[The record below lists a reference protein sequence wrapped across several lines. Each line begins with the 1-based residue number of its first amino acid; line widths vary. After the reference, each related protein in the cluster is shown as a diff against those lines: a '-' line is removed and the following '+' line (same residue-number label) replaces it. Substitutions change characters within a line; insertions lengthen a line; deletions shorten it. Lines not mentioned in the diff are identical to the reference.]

1 MLRKHKQRN
10 YDVAHTKQRFSIKK
24 FKFGAASVLI
34 GLSFIYGYKV
44 SADQDGLQESTQA
57 SSVELVINSDLVNTQ
72 NSNSS
77 PINTSET
84 DILTNRSTAV
94 EQPAQHDVDLRKQQI
109 REQLSSKTTDLSSE
123 QFESLVSYI
132 FENLSVDLSI
142 DSDQEV
148 AMQVDQLY
156 NQYFNQMSEKSS
168 EGIAVNSVDSNTTLA
183 NRSADIPTPVAMTAS
198 GTVAISERTINNEVH
213 YSINGEK
220 ENGSLDYGRTDYK
233 NSDADGTIHL
243 VVTKW
248 ATGATGWGYTDKGPY
263 HGRYILNFFREEF
276 YTQIES
282 ITVNGTPF
290 EKEADGALWKVPI
303 NSSTFNSGLIGV
315 VTNHDVTIKLKG
327 GQTLGSLGLA
337 DTKIA
342 FTTLWVNNEGLADIG
357 GNDSGFILQN
367 NPNIPELPQN
377 TSEGNESYLGAGA
390 NGLNQD
396 GTESKDGGFTAGG
409 LTKVVHYDG
418 TTKTISS
425 TVSFKPN
432 QNFLQSNSGWVL
444 YINEVLPKELLK
456 YIDTNNVYLGVSDSK
471 GNITAS
477 NPVKITV
484 DPNGEG
490 HISTK
495 DTSEVSILNG
505 DWKKVTE
512 VRSLLDSQV
521 FYGALGQRRSYTIQ
535 YKLKPEVSNAEF
547 VEKLNEYIKQ
557 NNSQMNFESWLE
569 VDFVDTTEAFYGV
582 RKPDGGKPNK
592 WLQNSYANAFL
603 EVLDT
608 DKDGLYDVVEE
619 ELKSNPFVV
628 DTDGDGVP
636 DNVEFLNDKTDL
648 INPKSYLVNKPNIDT
663 KTINA
668 NQDQTITGTVSRIKH
683 TSLADNNVEL
693 NVTNTAAGNVI
704 VKAYLYEEGKIDY
717 SNELVKGETT
727 IPFDSLDTGNYS
739 ISVPAGTFKDGD
751 KIILVASSPD
761 GMNTVLSTEFVEVG
775 APKVTFNVNE
785 GQWSDGRTENVVVQ
799 IKDGSVATPQ
809 NPTRENYDFLGW
821 ASTKDAAVSEKDIL
835 NNLSSS
841 KEVFAVWT
849 PKLDGV
855 VNVPTKAIEGKEVDP
870 YQEVIVPNK
879 KEAVINSPETQGMFV
894 DKNGILGGTP
904 TDLVWGDEN
913 SDIYEEQK
921 VLVPVSLELEVDGVK
936 QQKTLKVPVTVQR
949 DTDKDGDP
957 DVTDPDDDNDGASD
971 EEEKNAGTD
980 PKDPTQRPMI
990 PLTPIGGVTSDGN
1003 GQTVVEGNPIK
1014 DITVTPATKGA
1025 EISVGQLPDGLN
1037 FDKGT
1042 GVISGTPSVTDW
1054 GADEESRDLPIEVTV
1069 TNPDGS
1075 TKTETITIT
1084 VQRDTDK
1091 DGDPDVTDPDDDND
1105 GASDEEEKNAGTDP
1119 KDPTQR

>member
-936 QQKTLKVPVTVQR
+936 QQKTLKVP
-949 DTDKDGDP
+949 
-957 DVTDPDDDNDGASD
+957 
-971 EEEKNAGTD
+971 
-980 PKDPTQRPMI
+980 
-990 PLTPIGGVTSDGN
+990 
-1003 GQTVVEGNPIK
+1003 
-1014 DITVTPATKGA
+1014 
-1025 EISVGQLPDGLN
+1025 
-1037 FDKGT
+1037 
-1042 GVISGTPSVTDW
+1042 
-1054 GADEESRDLPIEVTV
+1054 
-1069 TNPDGS
+1069 
-1075 TKTETITIT
+1075 
-1084 VQRDTDK
+1084 
-1091 DGDPDVTDPDDDND
+1091 
-1105 GASDEEEKNAGTDP
+1105 
-1119 KDPTQR
+1119 